1 MEDLIATYGGRLL
14 VAVAGVG
21 IALVCL
27 VFVLRFI
34 RNRAPAPFLRGGR
47 NRQPRLQV
55 LDAAAIDARRRL
67 VLIRRDDVEHLV
79 MIGGPTDIV
88 IETRIR
94 AGGSMAAVV
103 EDEDDRRHED
113 YYSAADDDFI
123 ADEEEDQEDYRRDDD
138 RPVPP
143 VVRTAAASSP
153 PARLSGTSN
162 PAAEWRNRAEA
173 VTEPVMVTP
182 PAMETRQR
190 SLDLDRPVPATRA
203 EEPAVAVSRPA
214 ALSPL
219 EAARRKLFPAERE
232 KAAAQPVATPAQK
245 NVPTERATATPE
257 RQQTPVAGRASAAN
271 IGSEIDDF
279 ERMLEAEMA
288 ARLEANRGPGQSRDT
303 AQTPRPVTVVQQ
315 TNRPQQQQPA
325 ANDREQ
331 RAMQQEMA
339 RIFGESAPR
348 QDK

>member
-94 AGGSMAAVV
+94 AGGSIAAAV

-113 YYSAADDDFI
+113 YYSATDDDFI
-123 ADEEEDQEDYRRDDD
+123 ADEEENQEDYRRDDD

-143 VVRTAAASSP
+143 VARTAAASNP

-173 VTEPVMVTP
+173 VTEPVVVTP

-214 ALSPL
+214 ALNPL

-232 KAAAQPVATPAQK
+232 KAAVQPVATPVQK
-245 NVPTERATATPE
+245 SVPTERATATPE

-315 TNRPQQQQPA
+315 ASRPQQQQPA

-348 QDK
+348 YDK

>member
-55 LDAAAIDARRRL
+55 LDAAAVDARRRL

-94 AGGSMAAVV
+94 ANGSIAAVV

-123 ADEEEDQEDYRRDDD
+123 ADEEEDEEDYRRDDE
-138 RPVPP
+138 RPVVP
-143 VVRTAAASSP
+143 VVRTAAVSVP
-153 PARLSGTSN
+153 PARLSTTAN
-162 PAAEWRNRAEA
+162 PAAEWRNRAEV
-173 VTEPVMVTP
+173 VTEPVVVTP
-182 PAMETRQR
+182 PPVETRQR
-190 SLDLDRPVPATRA
+190 SLDLDRPVARA
-203 EEPAVAVSRPA
+203 EEPAPVVSRQS
-214 ALSPL
+214 LSPL

-232 KAAAQPVATPAQK
+232 KAAAQPVATPVHK
-245 NVPTERATATPE
+245 NVPAERSVATPE
-257 RQQTPVAGRASAAN
+257 RQQTPAANRASAAN
-271 IGSEIDDF
+271 ISNEIDDF

-288 ARLEANRGPGQSRDT
+288 ARLEANRGPGQTRD
-303 AQTPRPVTVVQQ
+303 AGQTPRRVTVVQPA
-315 TNRPQQQQPA
+315 NRPQQQA
-325 ANDREQ
+325 AASDREQ
-331 RAMQQEMA
+331 RSMQQEMA
-339 RIFGESAPR
+339 RIFGDDTAR
-348 QDK
+348 RDK